1 MLNKEYEF
9 FRQGLLKTVKI
20 REHAYDLMEFTITQ
34 KVTDETGKVLIDS
47 GHTSFF
53 SKEEFNQFFTPIV
66 NDLKVIIENDNTNQ
80 TE

>member
-9 FRQGLLKTVKI
+9 FRQGLLKTVTIK
-20 REHAYDLMEFTITQ
+20 EHAYDVIEFSITQ
-34 KVTDETGKVLIDS
+34 KVTNESGKVLIDS

-53 SKEEFNQFFTPIV
+53 TPDEFKQFFAPIV
-66 NDLKVIIENDNTNQ
+66 NDMKEYIENDLNQ

>member
-20 REHAYDLMEFTITQ
+20 KEHAYDVVEFTITQ
-34 KVTDETGKVLIDS
+34 KVTNESGKVLIDS
-47 GHTSFF
+47 EHTSFF
-53 SKEEFNQFFTPIV
+53 SSEEFKQFFAPIV
-66 NDLKVIIENDNTNQ
+66 NDMKEYIENDRNQ